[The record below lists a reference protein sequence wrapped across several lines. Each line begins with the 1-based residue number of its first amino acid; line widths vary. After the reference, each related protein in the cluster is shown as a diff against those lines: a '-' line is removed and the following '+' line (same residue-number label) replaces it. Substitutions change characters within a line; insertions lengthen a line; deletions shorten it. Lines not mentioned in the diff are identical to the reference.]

1 MTARQLLLQHVADLS
16 EDDAHAL
23 LPIVLRLRA
32 KRVATGSPQAT
43 TEAPESGT
51 ATAQPAAVEG
61 SAAKRATGFKAFL
74 RSIPN
79 VGDDADFERPRD
91 YGRPEIEWDT

>member
-1 MTARQLLLQHVADLS
+1 MTARQLLLQHLADLS

-23 LPIVLRLRA
+23 LPIVERLQA
-32 KRVATGSPQAT
+32 KRVVTGSPQAA
-43 TEAPESGT
+43 TEAPEPGP
-51 ATAQPAAVEG
+51 AIEQPAAVEG

-79 VGDDADFERPRD
+79 VGGDADFERLRD